1 VLEPTPAVRNLRQYH
16 PPLAGREGLRLDFNE
31 NTSGCS
37 SRVMARLARITAE
50 DMARYPER
58 GPAERLIAGTLG
70 LKPAQ
75 VLLTNGVDEAV
86 HLLCETYLQPG
97 DEALIPVPTFSLYE
111 VYAGATGA
119 RAVTVQAEPDFR
131 FPTGRVLQALTP
143 RVRLVAIASP
153 NNPTGAVARTED
165 LLAIAAAAPQ
175 AAVLV
180 DEAYF
185 EFYGK
190 TLLSERPMPPNLFI
204 ARTFSKA
211 YGMAGLRIGILAGAT
226 DQIGFVRRVA
236 SPYSVNAAALW
247 CLPEALADQ
256 EYIDAYVR
264 AVLQGRARLA
274 DALSELGVRWWPSQA
289 NFVLARFGDKRQ
301 EFVTAMKRRGILV
314 RDRNSDPGCA
324 GCVRITVGT
333 EQQTDHLLVELR
345 ECLAQINWMP
355 TDADER

>member
-1 VLEPTPAVRNLRQYH
+1 MLEPTPAVRNLKQYH
-16 PPLAGREGLRLDFNE
+16 PPLACREGLRLDFNE
-31 NTSGCS
+31 NTLGCS
-37 SRVMARLARITAE
+37 PLVMARLARITAD

-58 GPAERLIAGTLG
+58 GPAERMIAGTLG
-70 LKPAQ
+70 LDPAQ
-75 VLLTNGVDEAV
+75 VLLTNGVDEGV

-119 RAVTVQAEPDFR
+119 RVRTVQSGHDLS
-131 FPTGRVLQALTP
+131 FPIGQVLQALNP
-143 RVRLVAIASP
+143 RVRMVAIACP
-153 NNPTGAVARTED
+153 NNPTGAVARRED

-190 TLLSERPMPPNLFI
+190 TLLGERPMPPNLFI

-211 YGMAGLRIGILAGAT
+211 YGMAGLRIGVLAGAA

-236 SPYSVNAAALW
+236 SPYSINAAAL
-247 CLPEALADQ
+247 CCIPEALADQ
-256 EYIDAYVR
+256 KYIDTYVR
-264 AVLQGRARLA
+264 AVLQGRTRLA
-274 DALSELGVRWWPSQA
+274 DTLSDLGVRWWPSQA
-289 NFVLARFGDKRQ
+289 NFVLAFLGDKGTS
-301 EFVTAMKRRGILV
+301 FVDSMRRRGILV

-333 EQQTDHLLVELR
+333 EAQTDRLLFELR
-345 ECLAQINWMP
+345 EALAEIKWP
-355 TDADER
+355 LTGAGGR